1 LAVPI
6 DEDLTCRGEDV
17 RRAALQKKVALVMVG
32 MEWKNGDLEKASHA
46 EREHGQKLEG
56 RGEDRQVVD
65 LHQSFGLCPCEDLF
79 N

>member
-1 LAVPI
+1 VVPI

-17 RRAALQKKVALVMVG
+17 GCATLQNGVASVMVG
-32 MEWKNGDLEKASHA
+32 MEWKNENLEKASHA
-46 EREHGQKLEG
+46 ECEHGQKLEG

-65 LHQSFGLCPCEDLF
+65 LHQSFGFCPCKDLF